1 MKLLDVKL
9 LESVGGTYDQ
19 TRTTI
24 QGRVRQKTVN
34 SKQVLGPNE
43 PKFLDVVTDTAGLT
57 INTTTSIFVT
67 KNNRLFV
74 IMQAVATTVT
84 ILAQQHYIAL
94 YDWDPQTG
102 NYVYQGRCVVQ
113 LPVPTNTAHSFRS
126 MKVLDNPGTTGW
138 KIVLMAKATAAIG
151 GTYLVNNVD
160 ASDFTFAGIPTVID
174 FATGNNQKAVYQL
187 VRSLAPST
195 FDCTVTLGL
204 PTTFTKAAHGLSN
217 GEIVYISTVTGTA
230 FPTSALALST
240 KYFVVGATTNT
251 FQLSA
256 NFAGAPLGAATGPTS
271 ANIKVINEEMIAP
284 VGMALDEDTGILYTM
299 EGLVNAYDIWVRDL
313 STISPTYSFSAA
325 ASAAAGTPGVITT
338 SSPHGFEVDDIVSI
352 IGGSLPGGLLLKQI
366 YFVRNPTATTFELSL
381 TVGGVSIAFTSSGII
396 DIGRPAGR
404 TDSGWQFK
412 TQQLPVIAGAL
423 SLTDSVALTV
433 PTNAP
438 LNANLN
444 GEKCIFFGTSSLMAI
459 GKVSDLASES
469 PFWPSLTQFNFSGQ
483 TGQFVTPSSFAH
495 MTYSTAI
502 DQAIF
507 TATGFNRYFT
517 KEIKNNEF
525 KTVFGEV
532 GFSAYETFLNENL
545 ELRLATQPSLI
556 QNKDGW
562 LFASSA
568 TGGQR
573 GIIAVD
579 LTGDTIVGTSFIVS
593 KVVDLPN
600 NVVLKNLLFDL
611 EREIGGGQLD
621 VSYRTSGFNSISGGW
636 ISLNEYDNL
645 DLPIADKIQFK
656 IAFKVQCVD
665 KTLPL
670 QIAEMSVAYESPD
683 ELSDNWEYSYDDSSA
698 GSPTRIGFRLKQT
711 YPTSIP
717 STLKFQASDLSGLIL
732 VSHTITTNPSNFQY
746 STDGGT
752 TWLNL
757 GTIPNTVGT
766 LVRYNFTSPPGVDI
780 RPSLKDS

>member
-9 LESVGGTYDQ
+9 LDSVGTSYDQ
-19 TRTTI
+19 NRTTI

-43 PKFLDVVTDTAGLT
+43 PKFLDVVTDTAGLL

-74 IMQAVATTVT
+74 IMQAVGTAT
-84 ILAQQHYIAL
+84 IIAQQHYIAR
-94 YDWDPQTG
+94 YDWDSQTG
-102 NYVYQGRCVVQ
+102 NYVYQGRCIVQ
-113 LPVPTNTAHSFRS
+113 LPVSTTSAHAFRS

-138 KIVLMAKATAAIG
+138 KIVLMARASAFVG

-174 FATGNNQKAVYQL
+174 FATGDNQKAVYQL

-195 FDCTVTLGL
+195 FNCTVTVGT
-204 PTTFTKAAHGLSN
+204 PGTFTSAGHGLSN
-217 GEIVYISTVTGTA
+217 GEIVYLSSVTGPSSSTIA
-230 FPTSALALST
+230 VST
-240 KYFVVGATTNT
+240 KYYVVGATANT

-256 NFAGAPLGAATGPTS
+256 TLNGAGLGVAASTIT
-271 ANIKVINEEMIAP
+271 AAIVKVINEEMIAP
-284 VGMALDEDTGILYTM
+284 VGMALDEDTGLLYSM
-299 EGLVNAYDIWVRDL
+299 EGLVAAYDIWVRDL
-313 STISPTYSFSAA
+313 NVSPTYSFSAD
-325 ASAAAGTPGVITT
+325 ASAAVGTPGVITT
-338 SSPHGFEVDDIVSI
+338 SSPHGFEIDDIVSVI
-352 IGGSLPGGLLLKQI
+352 SGSLPTGLLLKQV

-381 TVGGVSIAFTSSGII
+381 SAGGASIAFTSAGTIN
-396 DIGRPAGR
+396 IGRVAGR
-404 TDSGWQFK
+404 TEVGWQFK
-412 TQQLPVIAGAL
+412 TQQLPVIAGIL
-423 SLTDSVALTV
+423 SLNDSVMLTV

-438 LNANLN
+438 LNSNLN
-444 GEKCIFFGTSSLMAI
+444 GEKCIFFGTASLMAM
-459 GKVSDLASES
+459 GKVSDLSSES
-469 PFWPSLTQFNFSGQ
+469 PFWSSLTQFNFSGQ
-483 TGQFVTPSSFAH
+483 TGQFITPATTSSH
-495 MTYSTAI
+495 MTYSAAI

-507 TATGFNRYFT
+507 TASGFNRYFT
-517 KEIKNNEF
+517 KEVKNNEF
-525 KTVFGEV
+525 KTVFGEI
-532 GFSAYETFLNENL
+532 GFSAYETFVNENL
-545 ELRLATQPSLI
+545 ELRLAAAPNLI

-611 EREIGGGQLD
+611 EREIGGGQLE

-636 ISLNEYDNL
+636 ISLNEYANL

-656 IAFKVQCVD
+656 IGFKVQCVD

-670 QIAEMSVAYESPD
+670 QIAEMSLAYESPD

-711 YPTSIP
+711 YATSIP

-732 VSHTITTNPSNFQY
+732 VSQTITTNPSNFQY

-752 TWLNL
+752 TWLTL

-766 LVRYNFTSPPGVDI
+766 LVRYTFTSPPGTDI